1 LTGNEKYDSDEIN
14 SIEMIFINKDKICKL
29 VFDKSSNEIV
39 WGDDESD
46 LNEEQAH
53 SKYKTIKRIK

>member
-1 LTGNEKYDSDEIN
+1 MTGNEKYDSDEIN

-39 WGDDESD
+39 WVDDESD

-53 SKYKTIKRIK
+53 SK

>member
-46 LNEEQAH
+46 LNDEQAQ
-53 SKYKTIKRIK
+53 SK